1 MEEYEKDSREYKR
14 QRKVR
19 RNEIK
24 SLIALCLIITS
35 IFAGVHVLK
44 RIHAMV
50 DPTDMD
56 AYLSI
61 YAFLGFVG
69 GLFLQMSTNPAEDV
83 EEVAVNVQQDPHSY
97 IIVCHNRSALNFI

>member
-44 RIHAMV
+44 RIYAMV

-69 GLFLQMSTNPAEDV
+69 GIFLQMSTNPAEDV
-83 EEVAVNVQQDPHSY
+83 EEGYDPWWGWWWW
-97 IIVCHNRSALNFI
+97 